1 MSLLRRFF
9 LILIVIAAFAVAG
22 GFAWLNPDPVSLDLG
37 FGVVDVPVSY
47 ALITCLAI
55 GWLLGLLTASIWLM
69 RALSEKRR
77 LNRSVRKAEAEV
89 ENLQKLPLA
98 DGG

>member
-1 MSLLRRFF
+1 MSMLRKLF
-9 LILIVIAAFAVAG
+9 LILILIAAFAVAG
-22 GFAWLNPDPVSLDLG
+22 GFAWLNPDPVKLDLG

-47 ALITCLAI
+47 VLITCVAI
-55 GWLLGLLTASIWLM
+55 GWLLGLLTASVWLM
-69 RALSEKRR
+69 RALREKRR